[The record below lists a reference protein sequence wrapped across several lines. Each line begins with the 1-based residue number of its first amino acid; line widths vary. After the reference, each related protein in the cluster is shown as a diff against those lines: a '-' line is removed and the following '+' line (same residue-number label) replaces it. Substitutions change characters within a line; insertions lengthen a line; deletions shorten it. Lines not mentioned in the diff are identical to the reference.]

1 MPSPTPL
8 TPSEIVLVHGNRFA
22 ETKRPVGLALGL
34 LLGIIV
40 LLYFV
45 FSELAAVHHT
55 WSSRHWPHTEGKI
68 VVSQVSASPEH
79 KPQIRFSYEVENR
92 TYTSETV
99 WFGVDHESFEEGP
112 AAALVAQGI
121 WAALLTLPRTV
132 SADSAGAVH
141 YGNVYTQLLEYLI
154 LSAPVG
160 EIRKRNRHAAKSTV
174 CLCQKDQSIRLRE
187 G

>member
-79 KPQIRFSYEVENR
+79 KPQIKFSYEVENR

-99 WFGVDHESFEEGP
+99 WFGVDHKSFEEGP
-112 AAALVAQGI
+112 AAALVA
-121 WAALLTLPRTV
+121 R
-132 SADSAGAVH
+132 
-141 YGNVYTQLLEYLI
+141 Y
-154 LSAPVG
+154 PVG
-160 EIRKRNRHAAKSTV
+160 GVVTVTYDPKHPETAVLETGLRSSTV
-174 CLCQKDQSIRLRE
+174 AGVLFGLLFVLVAAFVLAIQMPLLFARKPE

>member
-1 MPSPTPL
+1 MPPPAPL

-45 FSELAAVHHT
+45 FSDLVVVHHT
-55 WSSRHWPHTEGKI
+55 WSSRHWSHTEGKI

-92 TYTSETV
+92 AYTGETI
-99 WFGVDHESFEEGP
+99 WFGVDQESFEEGP
-112 AAALVAQGI
+112 AAAVA
-121 WAALLTLPRTV
+121 AR
-132 SADSAGAVH
+132 
-141 YGNVYTQLLEYLI
+141 Y
-154 LSAPVG
+154 PVG
-160 EIRKRNRHAAKSTV
+160 RVVTVTYDPKHPETAVLETGLRSSTV
-174 CLCQKDQSIRLRE
+174 AGVLFGLLFVLVLTFVLAIQMPLLFARKPE
-187 G
+187 V